1 MSCKVSLSYPGRA
14 SQSRT
19 RLTPSPPEQCS
30 WETLAEAWWTS
41 PAAIEEVL
49 QQQPEPS
56 FVPGMQLGALMTC
69 EQSCD
74 VLRMV
79 L

>member
-19 RLTPSPPEQCS
+19 RLTPCPPEECR
-30 WETLAEAWWTS
+30 WEALAGAWWTS

-56 FVPGMQLGALMTC
+56 LVPGM
-69 EQSCD
+69 
-74 VLRMV
+74 
-79 L
+79 